1 MTDASIFAPDFKEMP
16 YWIDAARGP
25 TTPPADPPPLPAK
38 ADVVIVGGGLTGVS
52 AACELARGGRD
63 TVVLDAGEPAEAASS
78 RNAGMLGWH
87 SKHSFVDLIET
98 VGVDE
103 ATRFF
108 RELRGIYE
116 AAVARIR
123 DEDIACDFRKN
134 GRFLGA
140 LSPKHHDRMMRE

>member
-1 MTDASIFAPDFKEMP
+1 MTDAIFAPDFKEMP
-16 YWIDAARGP
+16 YRIDAAREP
-25 TTPPADPPPLPAK
+25 NAPQADPGPVPAK

-63 TVVLDAGEPAEAASS
+63 TLVLDAGEPAQAASS

-87 SKHSFVDLIET
+87 SKHAFTDLIET
-98 VGVDE
+98 VGADD

-116 AAVARIR
+116 AAVTRIH
-123 DEDIACDFRKN
+123 DEQIACDFRKN

-140 LSPKHHDRMMRE
+140 LSPK